1 MNNMNKLEEL
11 RQSFRPERITT
22 LFVGESAPNS
32 GRFFYSGDSSLFR
45 AMKKAFGNHESF
57 LQDFQHRGFY
67 LDDLVL
73 TPVNKLQN
81 SERSRL
87 RKEAIP
93 QFAKRLIDYRPT
105 AIVIV
110 MRGIQ
115 SVVRD
120 AMRIASVM
128 YEPFCV
134 PHPAFGN
141 SIRFHIAMT
150 EIIESLP
157 VTDGSKSKG
166 LNR

>member
-1 MNNMNKLEEL
+1 MNKLEEL

-32 GRFFYSGDSSLFR
+32 GRFFYSGNSSLFR
-45 AMKKAFGNHESF
+45 AMKKAFGNRESF
-57 LQDFQHRGFY
+57 LEDFQHKGFY

-73 TPVNKLQN
+73 TPVNKLQTR
-81 SERSRL
+81 ERSRL
-87 RKEAIP
+87 RKEAVP
-93 QFAKRLIDYRPT
+93 QFATRLTEYKPS

-120 AMRIASVM
+120 AMRMAGVM

-157 VTDGSKSKG
+157 VTDGLQSKG

>member
-1 MNNMNKLEEL
+1 MNKLEEL